1 MLKSM
6 LVRSVLVA
14 MGLAPAALAE
24 PGAVYTLTNAAG
36 ANAVL
41 AYDRGADGRLSNS
54 RMFPTGGFG
63 MGAGLG
69 SQGAIVL
76 SEDHRWLLAVNAGSD
91 DVTVFSVDD
100 DSLTWRSKTPS
111 GGDQPVSVTL
121 HGDAVFVL
129 NAGGAANVQGFQLTA
144 TGALVPL
151 PGTHAALSGAAPAQ
165 VSFNDRGTAL
175 IVTGKDS
182 NTLET
187 FLLDDGQITGH
198 TVTASA
204 GATPFG
210 FAFAHQERVIVSEAF
225 GGAPGLSA
233 VSSYQLER
241 DGRLR
246 LITASL
252 GTTQTAAC
260 WVAVTRDGKFAFAA
274 NTGSSSI
281 SSYAVGERGDLT
293 LLEAVAGETP
303 PGTAAIDLALSGN
316 GRFLYAL
323 ASGTLSVFGV
333 AGDGSLTPVTVLFG
347 LPPAS
352 VGLAAR

>member
-1 MLKSM
+1 MFMSLLRRSL
-6 LVRSVLVA
+6 LVVLE
-14 MGLAPAALAE
+14 LAPAAFAQT
-24 PGAVYTLTNAAG
+24 GAVYTLTNAAG

-41 AYDRGADGRLSNS
+41 AYDRGADGRLTNG
-54 RMFPTGGFG
+54 RMFPTGGSG
-63 MGAGLG
+63 LGAGLG
-69 SQGAIVL
+69 SQGAVIL

-91 DVTVFSVDD
+91 DVTVFSIDG
-100 DSLTWRSKTPS
+100 DSLTWRSKTAS
-111 GGDQPVSVTL
+111 GGDRPISVTL
-121 HGDAVFVL
+121 HGDTAFVL
-129 NAGGAANVQGFQLTA
+129 NGGGTANVQGFQLTA
-144 TGALVPL
+144 AGSLIPL
-151 PGTHAALSGAAPAQ
+151 PGALAALSGAAPAQ

-175 IVTGKDS
+175 VVTGKDS

-187 FLLDDGQITGH
+187 FQLDGDRIGGH

-210 FAFAHQERVIVSEAF
+210 FAFAHRDRVIVSEAF
-225 GGAPGLSA
+225 GGAPGQSA
-233 VSSYQLER
+233 VSSYQLDR
-241 DGRLR
+241 DGKLA

-260 WVAVTRDGKFAFAA
+260 WVVVTRDGRLAFAA

-281 SSYAVGERGDLT
+281 SSYAIGEEGQLV
-293 LLEAVAGETP
+293 LLQATAGQTP

-323 ASGTLSVFGV
+323 ASGTLNAFGV
-333 AGDGSLTPVTVLFG
+333 SGGVLTPVSTLFG
-347 LPPAS
+347 LPASS